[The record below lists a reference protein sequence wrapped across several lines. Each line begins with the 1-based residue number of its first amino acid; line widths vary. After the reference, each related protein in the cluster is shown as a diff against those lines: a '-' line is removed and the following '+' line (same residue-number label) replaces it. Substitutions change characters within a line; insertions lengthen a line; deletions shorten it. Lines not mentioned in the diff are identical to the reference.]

1 MLAAAY
7 CDPGILPKQ
16 VEIATNLTRKY
27 TSEASDNEV
36 WHESFFTKFFI
47 NLFIKIPDKTITVKE
62 NAVLSKWC
70 GKSQLQCLKI
80 KHLFWG

>member
-1 MLAAAY
+1 MMLAAAY

-36 WHESFFTKFFI
+36 
-47 NLFIKIPDKTITVKE
+47 
-62 NAVLSKWC
+62 
-70 GKSQLQCLKI
+70 
-80 KHLFWG
+80 